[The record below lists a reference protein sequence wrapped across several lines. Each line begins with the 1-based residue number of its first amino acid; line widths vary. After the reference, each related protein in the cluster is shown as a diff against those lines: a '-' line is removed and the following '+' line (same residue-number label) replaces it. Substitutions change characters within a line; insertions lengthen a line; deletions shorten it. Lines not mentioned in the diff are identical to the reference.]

1 MRNEHKRFECLF
13 VNESVE
19 YYLRRLEKLGVLLK
33 TVMLLVIQLDMGQS
47 LLKMLMLVAM
57 RYYYIFHF
65 DRKFSAA

>member
-1 MRNEHKRFECLF
+1 MLVCERKR
-13 VNESVE
+13 
-19 YYLRRLEKLGVLLK
+19 GVLSEK
-33 TVMLLVIQLDMGQS
+33 AGEAGGAVEDRMLLVIQLDMGQS